1 MSLSTVTQPLTA
13 LTKLIFGLG
22 AVGEV
27 VYLGLFNGFITIY
40 YNQVL
45 GLSNTLIGLAIMLAM
60 IGDAVTDPIVGI
72 VSDSWKSKHGRRH
85 PFLFIAPIP
94 LAIALFFIFNPPDI
108 FLQDASGASQISLFV
123 WLAIWTILSRGF
135 LTLYSVPHLALGGEL
150 SKDQHQRSQLFSAN
164 TVVGYVAGASFAFVL
179 WSYFF
184 AGERIRESDGQLVPG
199 HLDAAAYGPAI
210 FLACALIIIAIWT
223 SAMGTYKYVPQLSQ
237 PKPTGQKLSL
247 PIFLQQILSTM
258 KNRNYV
264 VLIAGYFFLMLA
276 SGIYDTLTVFI
287 NTYFWELKPEQIRW
301 LGLIAAPGAM
311 IGALSAPALMR
322 RFDRRPVLL
331 AALGGAALFAQLVV
345 NARLMG
351 WMPANH
357 EPELLPL
364 LLANTAGFTLSL
376 GLGAVAVMSMIGDL
390 IDENEL
396 QGGHRQEGLY
406 YSARSF
412 FAKAAY
418 SFGHFFAGIALDL
431 FVRLPFDAVPGQL
444 SDDILMRL
452 GIIAGPVMGASL
464 IFSITIYARYNLN
477 RDRHAEIIAAIN
489 AKSVASQDPIEEKL
503 IIST

>member
-72 VSDSWKSKHGRRH
+72 VSDSWKSKYGRRH

-94 LAIALFFIFNPPDI
+94 LAIALFFIFNPPGI

-210 FLACALIIIAIWT
+210 FSPVRLLSSQYGRLRWAPINMYRNC
-223 SAMGTYKYVPQLSQ
+223 LSQ
-237 PKPTGQKLSL
+237 NPQA
-247 PIFLQQILSTM
+247 
-258 KNRNYV
+258 RN
-264 VLIAGYFFLMLA
+264 
-276 SGIYDTLTVFI
+276 
-287 NTYFWELKPEQIRW
+287 
-301 LGLIAAPGAM
+301 
-311 IGALSAPALMR
+311 
-322 RFDRRPVLL
+322 
-331 AALGGAALFAQLVV
+331 
-345 NARLMG
+345 
-351 WMPANH
+351 
-357 EPELLPL
+357 
-364 LLANTAGFTLSL
+364 
-376 GLGAVAVMSMIGDL
+376 
-390 IDENEL
+390 
-396 QGGHRQEGLY
+396 
-406 YSARSF
+406 
-412 FAKAAY
+412 
-418 SFGHFFAGIALDL
+418 
-431 FVRLPFDAVPGQL
+431 
-444 SDDILMRL
+444 
-452 GIIAGPVMGASL
+452 
-464 IFSITIYARYNLN
+464 
-477 RDRHAEIIAAIN
+477 
-489 AKSVASQDPIEEKL
+489 
-503 IIST
+503 